1 MADALAPYLA
11 ALWMAESDPAVQH
24 VIGLLGGEPV
34 VSEFQIGA
42 PAHRD
47 RHLCFAGG
55 GEMLLRDG
63 VVRAFFFHVQPTETA
78 PDGFPGL
85 GAVIPGLPARPTQ
98 KQVES
103 ALGEPI
109 RFSWTPTGA
118 RYAVGAGIVAV
129 RYSATNAA
137 DDERYLERV
146 RLSAED
152 ASTRWVPVHE
162 RCSTCSDLLVRGASG
177 GVNLAATAAALVRGV
192 EAGTLTPVRGW
203 VQPADMHPLLAS
215 GLMERLEVRVRCAR
229 CGFVICFAVSPGVE
243 PTFEYVTGGLAD
255 KQERIPIPPVE
266 LWAAPERIAR
276 DRQGL
281 RVIDHGPSAWFLLR
295 DGDELYLDA
304 RYSHSGLIDDSALIR
319 LDADEQRS
327 YRDGGHAYISRLQDQ
342 IHYSAPFQ
350 ESSPYF
356 RRDQYRGPDRKA
368 LRAAVSDAIGIW
380 KQDALWWDR
389 AEDPRDP

>member
-1 MADALAPYLA
+1 M
-11 ALWMAESDPAVQH
+11 
-24 VIGLLGGEPV
+24 
-34 VSEFQIGA
+34 
-42 PAHRD
+42 
-47 RHLCFAGG
+47 
-55 GEMLLRDG
+55 
-63 VVRAFFFHVQPTETA
+63 
-78 PDGFPGL
+78 
-85 GAVIPGLPARPTQ
+85 IPGLPPRATQ

-109 RFSWTPTGA
+109 RFSRTPTGA

-129 RYSATNAA
+129 RYSARNAA

-162 RCSTCSDLLVRGASG
+162 RCSTCSDLLVRSGAPGSG
-177 GVNLAATAAALVRGV
+177 GVDLAATAAALVRGV

-215 GLMERLEVRVRCAR
+215 GLMPRLEVRARCAI

-243 PTFEYVTGGLAD
+243 PTFEYITGSLAD

-266 LWAAPERIAR
+266 LWADSERIAR

-295 DGDELYLDA
+295 DGDELHLDA

-327 YRDGGHAYISRLQDQ
+327 YRDGGHAYISALQQ
-342 IHYSAPFQ
+342 KIHESAPFQ
-350 ESSPYF
+350 KSSPYY
-356 RRDQYRGPDRKA
+356 RRDLYRGPERKA
-368 LRAAVSDAIGIW
+368 WRTAVQDAIGIW
-380 KQDALWWDR
+380 QQDALWWDG
-389 AEDPRDP
+389 AEGPRDR